1 MQELKPIK
9 VEYKYLDREKKKRF
23 TELTHKYNCIRNDP
37 MEAVMNL
44 NSIQINPQLGQEIL
58 VGKKQEK
65 ARITKIEHFEK
76 SGDIVINT
84 QEVPEGAYI

>member
-1 MQELKPIK
+1 
-9 VEYKYLDREKKKRF
+9 
-23 TELTHKYNCIRNDP
+23 
-37 MEAVMNL
+37 MNL
-44 NSIQINPQLGQEIL
+44 NSIQINLQLGQEIL

-84 QEVPEGAYI
+84 TRGTRKVLTFKLCPVSIMGDSADQYR

>member
-1 MQELKPIK
+1 
-9 VEYKYLDREKKKRF
+9 
-23 TELTHKYNCIRNDP
+23 

-44 NSIQINPQLGQEIL
+44 NSIQINLQLGQEIL

-76 SGDIVINT
+76 SGDIVINCVRL
-84 QEVPEGAYI
+84 QLWVIQRINIGKYLYEDS

>member
-1 MQELKPIK
+1 
-9 VEYKYLDREKKKRF
+9 
-23 TELTHKYNCIRNDP
+23 

-44 NSIQINPQLGQEIL
+44 NSIQINLQLGQEIL

-84 QEVPEGAYI
+84 TRGTRKVLTFKLCPVTIMGDPADQYR

>member
-1 MQELKPIK
+1 
-9 VEYKYLDREKKKRF
+9 
-23 TELTHKYNCIRNDP
+23 
-37 MEAVMNL
+37 MNL
-44 NSIQINPQLGQEIL
+44 NSIQINLQLGQEIL

-84 QEVPEGAYI
+84 TRGTRKVLTFKLCPVTVMGHPADQYR